1 MCQLYCNFN
10 SPIIIYSY
18 IMKYL
23 LLIFS
28 FCFIPFTWAQEE
40 EQHPL
45 LADEFYGEIGV
56 FIPQK
61 DIKFGASGESD
72 DSDIDFS
79 ETFDFN
85 DNQAT
90 PFLNLEW
97 RWNKK
102 WRLTAEG
109 FTVNNAAGATL
120 KDSIKL
126 DNVTFLPGT
135 NVRAGVSLGVF
146 RVFVGRTISSGP
158 KHSLGAGLGVHAM
171 NIGVFIEGE
180 ALTSIEDKK
189 FEKKSINGLIP
200 LPNIGAWY
208 HWAPTPKWAFVAR
221 LDWFGITIDKYSGG
235 LWDIAPGVK
244 YQIIKNFGVGLD
256 YRFFFLNAR
265 VTDGNLDGRFNMDF
279 SGPLLTVHA
288 NF

>member
-1 MCQLYCNFN
+1 MKFLYLVFFL
-10 SPIIIYSY
+10 S
-18 IMKYL
+18 
-23 LLIFS
+23 
-28 FCFIPFTWAQEE
+28 FIPYTWAQEE
-40 EQHPL
+40 EKNPL

-61 DIKFGASGESD
+61 AIKFSASGESE

-79 ETFDFN
+79 ETFDLK
-85 DNQAT
+85 DNQVT
-90 PFLNLEW
+90 PFVNLEW

-102 WRLTAEG
+102 WRLTVEG
-109 FTVNNAAGATL
+109 FTVNNAARATL
-120 KDSIKL
+120 PEDITW
-126 DNVTFLPGT
+126 DGVTFKEGSF
-135 NVRAGVSLGVF
+135 VRAGVNLGVF

-171 NIGVFIEGE
+171 NIGLFIEGE
-180 ALTSIEDKK
+180 VFTSEGDRK
-189 FEKKSINGLIP
+189 FEKKSIDGLIP

-208 HWAPTPKWAFVAR
+208 HWAPTAKWAFVAR
-221 LDWFGITIDKYSGG
+221 VDWFGITIDKYSGG

-279 SGPLLTVHA
+279 SGPLLTLHG